1 MPSVLHSVIGVA
13 KMLAIQQNTIFVLIN
28 LYINLVTL
36 WCDQPRSCAFI
47 LFPGYATDF
56 VLSVSPK
63 RLTVPIGVTHV
74 HCASVSR
81 IVDQL

>member
-1 MPSVLHSVIGVA
+1 
-13 KMLAIQQNTIFVLIN
+13 MLIK
-28 LYINLVTL
+28 LYINLVTAL
-36 WCDQPRSCAFI
+36 VVTTPGVVPLF
-47 LFPGYATDF
+47 LFPGYATDL

-74 HCASVSR
+74 HCANISR